1 MEYPKRVVVTGM
13 GSVNSLGLTVPETW
27 KNVCEGKSGI
37 GLIKRIDTSSLQV
50 KIAGEI
56 KGFDPQIYIS
66 AKDARR
72 MDLVE
77 QYAIAASQEAI
88 DQAQLD
94 IEKEDTT
101 RIGVIISSAV
111 GGLKSMQ
118 DGILKMDK
126 QGTRR
131 ISPFLIPMFMPNGA
145 AGLVAIQLG
154 AQGPCLSVASA
165 CASAEDGIGQ
175 AAMMMGGKL
184 DYFVNTIFNY
194 PTLAEAYKVAALDA
208 WNRLHP

>member
-118 DGILKMDK
+118 VH
-126 QGTRR
+126 
-131 ISPFLIPMFMPNGA
+131 F
-145 AGLVAIQLG
+145 
-154 AQGPCLSVASA
+154 
-165 CASAEDGIGQ
+165 EDG
-175 AAMMMGGKL
+175 
-184 DYFVNTIFNY
+184 
-194 PTLAEAYKVAALDA
+194 
-208 WNRLHP
+208 